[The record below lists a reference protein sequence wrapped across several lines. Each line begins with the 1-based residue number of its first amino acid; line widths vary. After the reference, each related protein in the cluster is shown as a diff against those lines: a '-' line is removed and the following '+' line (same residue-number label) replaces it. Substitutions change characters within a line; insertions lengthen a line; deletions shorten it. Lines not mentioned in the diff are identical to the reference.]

1 MAVVVTMAVVMVMA
15 VTMEHVAGGGNG
27 AMAAVTVMQL
37 SFALQK
43 RLVVQI
49 GLNTMQEPT
58 TLVSEDTSYAYI

>member
-1 MAVVVTMAVVMVMA
+1 MAVVVTMVMA
-15 VTMEHVAGGGNG
+15 VTTEHVAGGGNG

-58 TLVSEDTSYAYI
+58 TLVSEDTSYA